1 MKRAEVGWV
10 FLALCVGSTAVRAAP
25 WSNLR
30 ELSVTAGGG
39 VEGYTLDLA
48 PRIDPGVTYGVAVG
62 ILPPKL
68 LGLLDV
74 GLEAGYSGAVNGL
87 DTRRPQ
93 ASADGVELV
102 RHGVYAAATVGLSP
116 SGVRPYVMGGLGV
129 SIYNIRGAVRGF
141 GDEFVGN
148 VPLGAGV
155 RASYRG
161 LTADARLNYNVLFD
175 QRYATGA
182 PVSNVG
188 DPPLLT
194 IGRAGRYSGT
204 LNLGVTW

>member
-1 MKRAEVGWV
+1 MRRVGGV
-10 FLALCVGSTAVRAAP
+10 LLALCLGSTAARAAP
-25 WSNLR
+25 WSHLR
-30 ELSVTAGGG
+30 ELSVSAGAG

-48 PRIDPGVTYGVAVG
+48 PRIEPGVTYGVAVG
-62 ILPPKL
+62 ILPPRL

-87 DTRRPQ
+87 DTPGPW
-93 ASADGVELV
+93 APADGARLT
-102 RHGVYAAATVGLSP
+102 RHGAYAVASVGLLS
-116 SGVRPYVMGGLGV
+116 SVVRPYVMGGLGLSV
-129 SIYNIRGAVRGF
+129 YNIRGVVRGF
-141 GDEFVGN
+141 GDGLVGN

-161 LTADARLNYNVLFD
+161 LTADARLGYNVLFD
-175 QRYATGA
+175 QRHATGA

-188 DPPLLT
+188 EPPALT

-204 LNLGVTW
+204 LHLGVTW

>member
-1 MKRAEVGWV
+1 MRRMGWV
-10 FLALCVGSTAVRAAP
+10 LLALCVGSSTARAAP

-62 ILPPKL
+62 ILPPPL

-87 DTRRPQ
+87 DTRDPR

-102 RHGVYAAATVGLSP
+102 RHGAYAAATVGLLP
-116 SGVRPYVMGGLGV
+116 SVVRPYVMGGLGLSV
-129 SIYNIRGAVRGF
+129 YNIRGAVRGF
-141 GDEFVGN
+141 GDHLVGN

-155 RASYRG
+155 RASYKG

-188 DPPLLT
+188 EPAALT

>member
-1 MKRAEVGWV
+1 MRRMGWV
-10 FLALCVGSTAVRAAP
+10 LLALCMGSTAARAAL
-25 WSNLR
+25 WSKLR
-30 ELSVTAGGG
+30 EVSVSAGAG
-39 VEGYTLDLA
+39 VEGYTRDLA

-62 ILPPKL
+62 ILPPPL

-74 GLEAGYSGAVNGL
+74 GLEAGFSGAVNGL
-87 DTRRPQ
+87 DTSEPR

-102 RHGVYAAATVGLSP
+102 RHGAYAAASVGLLRSA
-116 SGVRPYVMGGLGV
+116 VRPYVMGGLGL
-129 SIYNIRGAVRGF
+129 SAYNIRGAVRGF
-141 GDEFVGN
+141 GDQLVGN

-161 LTADARLNYNVLFD
+161 FTADARLNYNVLFD

-188 DPPLLT
+188 EPAALT

-204 LNLGVTW
+204 LNLGVAW

>member
-1 MKRAEVGWV
+1 ML
-10 FLALCVGSTAVRAAP
+10 LALCVASTAALAAP

-30 ELSVTAGGG
+30 ELSVSAGGG

-62 ILPPKL
+62 VVPPKL

-87 DTRRPQ
+87 DTRTPQ
-93 ASADGVELV
+93 ASADGVKLV
-102 RHGVYAAATVGLSP
+102 RHGAYAVATVGFFP
-116 SGVRPYVMGGLGV
+116 SVVRPYVMGGLGISV
-129 SIYNIRGAVRGF
+129 YNIRGTVRGL
-141 GDEFVGN
+141 GDDFVGN
-148 VPLGAGV
+148 IPLGAGV
-155 RASYRG
+155 RASYRS
-161 LTADARLNYNVLFD
+161 LTADARLSYNVLFD

-188 DPPLLT
+188 DPPTLT

-204 LNLGVTW
+204 LNLGMAW

>member
-1 MKRAEVGWV
+1 MRRMGWV
-10 FLALCVGSTAVRAAP
+10 LLALCVGSSTARAAP
-25 WSNLR
+25 WSRLR

-62 ILPPKL
+62 VLPPPL

-87 DTRRPQ
+87 DTRDPQ

-102 RHGVYAAATVGLSP
+102 RHGVYAAATVGLWP
-116 SGVRPYVMGGLGV
+116 SVVRPYVMGGLGLSV
-129 SIYNIRGAVRGF
+129 YNIRGAVRGF
-141 GDEFVGN
+141 GDDLLGH

-161 LTADARLNYNVLFD
+161 LTADARLHYSILFD

-188 DPPLLT
+188 EPAAFT

>member
-1 MKRAEVGWV
+1 MKRAGVGWV
-10 FLALCVGSTAVRAAP
+10 LVALCVGGTAVRAAP

-30 ELSVTAGGG
+30 ELSISAGAG
-39 VEGYTLDLA
+39 VEGYTLELA

-62 ILPPKL
+62 VLPPPL

-74 GLEAGYSGAVNGL
+74 GLEAAYSGAVNGL
-87 DTRRPQ
+87 DTRDPQ

-102 RHGVYAAATVGLSP
+102 RHGVHAAATVGLFP
-116 SGVRPYVMGGLGV
+116 SVVRPYVMGGLGLSV
-129 SIYNIRGAVRGF
+129 YNIRGAVRGF
-141 GDEFVGN
+141 GDHLVGS

-161 LTADARLNYNVLFD
+161 LTADARLNYTVLFD

-188 DPPLLT
+188 EPAAFTL
-194 IGRAGRYSGT
+194 GKAGRYSGT

>member
-1 MKRAEVGWV
+1 MRRMGWV
-10 FLALCVGSTAVRAAP
+10 LLALCVGSTPARAAL

-30 ELSVTAGGG
+30 ELSVSAGAG

-48 PRIDPGVTYGVAVG
+48 SRIEPGVTYGVAVG
-62 ILPPKL
+62 ILPPPL

-74 GLEAGYSGAVNGL
+74 GLEAGFSGAVNGL
-87 DTRRPQ
+87 DTRHPR

-102 RHGVYAAATVGLSP
+102 RHGVYAAATVGLLHSR
-116 SGVRPYVMGGLGV
+116 VRPYVMGGLGLSV
-129 SIYNIRGAVRGF
+129 YNIRGAVWGF
-141 GDEFVGN
+141 GDELVGN
-148 VPLGAGV
+148 LPLGAGM

-161 LTADARLNYNVLFD
+161 LTADARLNYTILFD

-188 DPPLLT
+188 EPPALT

-204 LNLGVTW
+204 LNLGVAW